1 MDPRTSTK
9 QRGIRIAMQVAALS
23 VTAGA
28 AAMAVTASEAKADGA
43 ASVTAAG
50 SALDPSAGSQ
60 TPTAG
65 LDPIRVT
72 GWSCWAVHPDD
83 VRTALVDSDGVTRQE
98 FPNGSRRRRMHSGLS
113 LG

>member
-9 QRGIRIAMQVAALS
+9 QRGIRMAMQVAALS

-28 AAMAVTASEAKADGA
+28 AAMAVMASEAKADDA

-72 GWSCWAVHPDD
+72 GWSCWAPVSRGPLAPPGQSDED
-83 VRTALVDSDGVTRQE
+83 FEALLAEV
-98 FPNGSRRRRMHSGLS
+98 PA
-113 LG
+113 